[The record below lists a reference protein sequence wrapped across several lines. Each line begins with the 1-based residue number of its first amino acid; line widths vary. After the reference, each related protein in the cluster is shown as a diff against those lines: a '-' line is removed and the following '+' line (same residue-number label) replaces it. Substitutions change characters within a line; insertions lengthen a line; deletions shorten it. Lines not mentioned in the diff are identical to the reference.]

1 VIHVLCARN
10 YVVLEVHQKRIKLT
24 LKLLAQSLTAFVVRK
39 KKIKVQSTRLWQQVD
54 EKFSDKGYDR
64 GKVLLGQ

>member
-1 VIHVLCARN
+1 MCKN

-24 LKLLAQSLTAFVVRK
+24 LKLLAQSLTAFVVRM

-54 EKFSDKGYDR
+54 EKFSDKGYNS
-64 GKVLLGQ
+64 GEVLLGQ